1 MQMKGQI
8 TLKKE
13 TNENEMSND
22 EMECGNGGEDKI
34 VSTNGGNKL
43 SMQLLVIIS
52 KYILFVIIGIYLH

>member
-34 VSTNGGNKL
+34 VSTNGGHVL
-43 SMQLLVIIS
+43 SIVKAL
-52 KYILFVIIGIYLH
+52 